1 MNFKFILYSFLFLT
15 IFSCVST
22 KEFVYIQ
29 DAENINSYSN
39 NEAYELKIKPDDQ
52 LVISLNAEEPEAI
65 RQFIPIQTTNL
76 PQAPSNLFM
85 NTYLVDKE
93 GFIDYPVIGK
103 VKALDLTR
111 NQVTS
116 LLVKKLENYIKN
128 PIVNVRVNNFKIS
141 VTGEVTR
148 PGTFLINSER
158 ISLLEALSQA
168 GDITIYGKRT
178 NILLIREVNG
188 KKVSQRI
195 DITKSDFINSPYYY
209 LTQND
214 VIYVEPNNTRRNS
227 SVIGP
232 NVSILVSIAS
242 ITIALLTLL
251 TR

>member
-1 MNFKFILYSFLFLT
+1 MNFKFILYLFLLFSY
-15 IFSCVST
+15 FSCVST

-39 NEAYELKIKPDDQ
+39 NETYELKIKPDDQ

-65 RQFIPIQTTNL
+65 RQFTPIQLTNL

-93 GFIDYPVIGK
+93 GFIDYPVVGK
-103 VKALDLTR
+103 IKVLNLTR
-111 NQVTS
+111 NEVTS
-116 LLVKKLENYIKN
+116 LLIKKLEHYIKN
-128 PIVNVRVNNFKIS
+128 PIINVRINNFKIS

-148 PGTFLINSER
+148 PGTFVINSER

-168 GDITIYGKRT
+168 GDISIYGKRT
-178 NILLIREVNG
+178 NILLIREENG
-188 KKVSQRI
+188 KKISQRI

-227 SVIGP
+227 SAIGP

-251 TR
+251 TK